1 MTLTDTKP
9 TVSDE
14 VRSSFDLSR
23 FADETSTAVVR
34 RVAGLGDRNSPD
46 DWPEA
51 MLVTG
56 KELHLIVSSELAED
70 DLLSRVRTLEEALA
84 KYAQD
89 KTCRGDLARI
99 TLGLP
104 TVPEGG
110 HQPVVLSGTDE
121 IVKSAYQKGWLRQT
135 IKMAADR
142 LDSLGDIK
150 DMSILK
156 TFICETASNL
166 RRGSDE
172 AESAAV
178 TEVERQ
184 MRARQALGGHDA

>member
-23 FADETSTAVVR
+23 FADETATAVVR

-70 DLLSRVRTLEEALA
+70 DLLSRVRTLEEAMRKAVKIIDTNLYHQRE
-84 KYAQD
+84 KVQD
-89 KTCRGDLARI
+89 A
-99 TLGLP
+99 
-104 TVPEGG
+104 
-110 HQPVVLSGTDE
+110 S
-121 IVKSAYQKGWLRQT
+121 T
-135 IKMAADR
+135 I
-142 LDSLGDIK
+142 L
-150 DMSILK
+150 
-156 TFICETASNL
+156 
-166 RRGSDE
+166 
-172 AESAAV
+172 
-178 TEVERQ
+178 
-184 MRARQALGGHDA
+184 RQALGGQ